1 MFNDLGFENF
11 IIQLAST
18 LNRQEIYANFK
29 NLDFPIK
36 LFYSKSD
43 RLFNHESINDIISSN
58 SKITIVSRE
67 GTSHNISL
75 EVPEELSFEIKEWM
89 I

>member
-1 MFNDLGFENF
+1 
-11 IIQLAST
+11 ST

-36 LFYSKSD
+36 LFYSKND
-43 RLFNHESINDIISSN
+43 RLFNYESINDIFYTN

-67 GTSHNISL
+67 GTSNNISL
-75 EVPEELSFEIKEWM
+75 EVSKELSFEIKEWM
-89 I
+89 L